1 MIEIPGYRIVR
12 ALGRGGMA
20 TVYLAIQESVQR
32 EVALKVMSPTLHGD
46 AEFGERFLREA
57 RIAASLRHRHVV
69 QIHDVGRAD
78 DLHYMAM
85 EYLSGGP
92 VLNRSLGAGDLAFC
106 LRVTREMALALD
118 YAHKRGVIH
127 RDIKPDNILL
137 RDDGAAVLSDFGIAR
152 AQDNKRMTMTGT
164 IMGTPHYMAPEQA
177 SGAAVDGRADLYSLG
192 IVFHE
197 MVVGV
202 VPFDATDWVSVGLM
216 HLSAPVPRLPQSLA
230 KLQPLIDTMLAK
242 DPAERLQTGADLAEV
257 IADME
262 QTLSGPRSPPVKWP
276 TLAEEPVAKQTATQK
291 AAAQQAAEQPT
302 RRREP
307 ALADSSDEPEL
318 GEIGQALSQPSRRG
332 RRRNAVAADTGVER
346 TRTPLWAWMT
356 LPLLVLLLA
365 YSFREPLRDLII
377 PSRTEELLSQAEQA
391 LTQGRLTGTQP
402 PGASELFRQVSAV
415 DPDNQGARE
424 GLMRVAEALLVQAR
438 KALADDRVADAKRAL
453 AEARVNGAPERDI
466 EAIET
471 DIRGRE
477 QLDGAMGDFIV
488 LAQAALASGRL
499 DGSEDS
505 ALFWYAKAL
514 ALDPTSSI
522 ALSGRRQALTGLLER
537 ARGLVDAGKFDEAQV
552 QVDAVAAVEPAH
564 LGLPEARGHLA
575 EARQRIEAG
584 VSSLIAEAEA
594 LLKQRRLISPAGNN
608 ARERYRSALAREPG
622 NVEAQAGLRSI
633 ATSLL
638 QQAAPLISDYAF
650 DRAASLLDE
659 AAATDANVPGL
670 SAARARLRELQQSRG
685 SLASGILSP
694 EQQAT
699 VQQTLTA
706 AVAAKTAGNLT
717 YPPGESAWDLY
728 RRVLSIEPNNAT
740 AKQGIAEL
748 PAASRAQFEAALG
761 SNRLGAARGHLE
773 GLQSLASS
781 DTALPDMKRRL
792 AAALIGYATERLG
805 AGETERASK
814 ALEQAIEL
822 DPNNPEITSLR
833 ARLEQ
838 AG

>member
-1 MIEIPGYRIVR
+1 VIEIPGYRIVR

-20 TVYLAIQESVQR
+20 TVYLAMQESVQR

-69 QIHDVGRAD
+69 QVHDVGRAGE
-78 DLHYMAM
+78 LHYMAM

-164 IMGTPHYMAPEQA
+164 ILGTPHYMAPEQA

-202 VPFDATDWVSVGLM
+202 VPFDAADWVSVGLM
-216 HLSAPVPRLPQSLA
+216 HLSAPVPRLPQALA

-262 QTLSGPRSPPVKWP
+262 QTLSGPRSPPVRWP
-276 TLAEEPVAKQTATQK
+276 TVADPVAPQL
-291 AAAQQAAEQPT
+291 PT

-307 ALADSSDEPEL
+307 ALASSEDEPEL
-318 GEIGQALSQPSRRG
+318 GEIGEALTQPSRRG
-332 RRRNAVAADTGVER
+332 RRRLASAAEPAVGK
-346 TRTPLWAWMT
+346 TRTPLWAWML
-356 LPLLVLLLA
+356 LPVIVLLLG
-365 YSFREPLRDLII
+365 YSLREPLRDLII
-377 PSRTEELLSQAEQA
+377 PSRTEELLVQAEQA
-391 LTQGRLTGTQP
+391 LTQRHLSGTQP
-402 PGASELFRQVSAV
+402 AGASELFRQVSAV
-415 DPDNQGARE
+415 DPDNQRARD

-438 KALADDRVADAKRAL
+438 QALADDRVADAKLAL

-466 EAIET
+466 SAIEV
-471 DIRGRE
+471 DIRSRE
-477 QLDGAMGDFIV
+477 QLDGAMGDVIGR
-488 LAQAALASGRL
+488 AQAALAAGRL
-499 DGSEDS
+499 DNSEDS
-505 ALFWYAKAL
+505 ALALYAKAL
-514 ALDPTSSI
+514 QLDPTSSV
-522 ALSGRRQALTGLLER
+522 ALTGRREALTLLLER
-537 ARGLVDAGKFDEAQV
+537 ARGFVDAGKFDEAQL
-552 QVDAVAAVEPAH
+552 QVDAVAAIEPGH
-564 LGLPEARGHLA
+564 LGLPEARGRLA
-575 EARQRIEAG
+575 QARQQIEAG
-584 VSSLIAEAEA
+584 VSSLIAEADA
-594 LLKQRRLISPAGNN
+594 LLKQRRLISPAGTN
-608 ARERYRSALAREPG
+608 ARERYRNALAREPG
-622 NVEAQAGLRSI
+622 NLEAQAGLRLI
-633 ATSLL
+633 ASSLL
-638 QQAAPLISDYAF
+638 QQAVPLISDYAF
-650 DRAASLLDE
+650 DRAAGLLDE
-659 AAATDANVPGL
+659 AAATDALVPGL
-670 SAARARLRELQQSRG
+670 SAARARLRELQQTRG

-694 EQQAT
+694 EQQAS
-699 VQQTLTA
+699 VQQALTA
-706 AVAAKTAGNLT
+706 AATARAAGNLM

-728 RRVLSIEPNNAT
+728 RRVLAIEPANVA
-740 AKQGIAEL
+740 AKQGMAEL
-748 PAASRAQFEAALG
+748 PAATRGLFESALG
-761 SNRLGAARGHLE
+761 SSKLSAARGYLE
-773 GLQSLASS
+773 GLQTLVSN

-805 AGETERASK
+805 AGETERARK
-814 ALEQAIEL
+814 ALDQAIEL
-822 DPNNPEITSLR
+822 DPNHPEITSLR